1 MSIVTQAQQLSDTVA
16 SLLLDQN
23 TEDAIGFQ
31 RGGSLPSHS
40 LNYNQLTP
48 SATWSPTGVLKFQLP
63 STGLLSSSHPMVVSW
78 TITQNAAGTVTNPSA
93 YVPLWYWAR
102 IDLLSNNQIVSSLTP
117 ASLIQFMKATLQPT
131 AYDRWF
137 SVYCSYTPATN
148 ASETTISF
156 SLPIL
161 WPGFSDEH
169 SMLDL
174 KRSAAKYSIQLTPAA
189 QKIHYGSGNAVLT
202 TTTTPTLDYVY
213 VELSDSDD
221 QKFVQATYNNADS
234 SLVRSLSVSNEKAPF
249 ALTTAGV
256 VPAQLINE
264 TRLVES
270 ISFYFSNAN
279 TNDPLTLVAGSVSIN
294 FGAGTTTIPLK
305 TLRAFNLYKANAYA
319 SANFDGIYNLPLT
332 LLPGYNKNFV
342 GGVAMRVCS
351 SAYISLSGLEAT
363 AGTALPTTNEFHL
376 ITHAKTIVKASAL
389 TGQMVEVVAS

>member
-1 MSIVTQAQQLSDTVA
+1 
-16 SLLLDQN
+16 
-23 TEDAIGFQ
+23 
-31 RGGSLPSHS
+31 
-40 LNYNQLTP
+40 
-48 SATWSPTGVLKFQLP
+48 
-63 STGLLSSSHPMVVSW
+63 
-78 TITQNAAGTVTNPSA
+78 
-93 YVPLWYWAR
+93 
-102 IDLLSNNQIVSSLTP
+102 
-117 ASLIQFMKATLQPT
+117 
-131 AYDRWF
+131 
-137 SVYCSYTPATN
+137 
-148 ASETTISF
+148 
-156 SLPIL
+156 
-161 WPGFSDEH
+161 
-169 SMLDL
+169 MLDL
-174 KRSAAKYSIQLTPAA
+174 KRTAAKYSIQLTPAA
-189 QKIHYGSGNAVLT
+189 QKIHYGDASCVLT

-234 SLVRSLSVSNEKAPF
+234 SLVRSLPVSNEKAPF

-270 ISFYFSNAN
+270 ISFYFSSAN
-279 TNDPLTLVAGSVSIN
+279 TNDPLTLVAGNVNIN
-294 FGAGTTTIPLK
+294 FGAGTTTLPLK

-319 SANFDGIYNLPLT
+319 SSNFDGIYNFPLT

-351 SAYISLSGLEAT
+351 SAYISFSGLEAT